1 MTLFQ
6 FHILIF
12 CLMVFA
18 FMSGDHGDSVD
29 PAP

>member
-1 MTLFQ
+1 MKLF
-6 FHILIF
+6 HVLIF

-18 FMSGDHGDSVD
+18 FMSGDHGDTVD